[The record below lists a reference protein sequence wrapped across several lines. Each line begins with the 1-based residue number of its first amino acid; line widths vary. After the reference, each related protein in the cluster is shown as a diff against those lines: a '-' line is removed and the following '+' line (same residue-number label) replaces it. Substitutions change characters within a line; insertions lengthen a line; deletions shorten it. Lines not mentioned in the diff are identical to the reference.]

1 MYKSMINIEDIFNVG
16 IGTYR
21 MTYKSL
27 ENIKSMNYG
36 INKGIN
42 LIDTA
47 SNYLNGDSEKIIS
60 KIDVER
66 TSVFIVSKVGYI
78 TPIISEGFLF
88 KPEDVYFK
96 EDNVPFHS
104 ISSDYI
110 KYQLK
115 KSLIRCNLDY
125 LDCYLLHNPEYSLKN
140 KENHHKME
148 ILEEAF
154 STLESFVKEG
164 KIRYFGISSNE
175 LNNSKTLSLEEL
187 SYLKEKYPSFMFIQ
201 IPFNLI
207 EGESH
212 ISLMEE
218 YKKRGFYILSNRP
231 LNTVFNNKSLRLSFF
246 NITESKEFLL
256 KKESELFN
264 YFIKLIKIHLANIG
278 IKEQVEEF
286 YPLSYLINNR
296 LKFGNIEAVHVYF
309 NDYLYPFLNE
319 IEFKNIDR
327 NIVTN
332 LMHSWKEIFQLN
344 NNERLKSLLK
354 TKGIVTNNLPKYL
367 IEDYN
372 KSGVDTVLMGLTK
385 KQYIDDIFK

>member
-1 MYKSMINIEDIFNVG
+1 
-16 IGTYR
+16 
-21 MTYKSL
+21 
-27 ENIKSMNYG
+27 
-36 INKGIN
+36 
-42 LIDTA
+42 
-47 SNYLNGDSEKIIS
+47 
-60 KIDVER
+60 
-66 TSVFIVSKVGYI
+66 
-78 TPIISEGFLF
+78 
-88 KPEDVYFK
+88 
-96 EDNVPFHS
+96 
-104 ISSDYI
+104 
-110 KYQLK
+110 
-115 KSLIRCNLDY
+115 
-125 LDCYLLHNPEYSLKN
+125 
-140 KENHHKME
+140 
-148 ILEEAF
+148 
-154 STLESFVKEG
+154 
-164 KIRYFGISSNE
+164 
-175 LNNSKTLSLEEL
+175 
-187 SYLKEKYPSFMFIQ
+187 
-201 IPFNLI
+201 
-207 EGESH
+207 
-212 ISLMEE
+212 MEE